1 MAQKNVNGNTAPYNP
16 QDPNPSTTWCAS
28 AGVAN
33 LVTLGSAGY
42 ASCVG
47 LVLYDPANHEGAVA
61 HFPGSLGNVQQHA
74 TAHADVAQIL
84 VDVCPAPVAANW
96 KVWIFGGE
104 SLSTSGQDSGAIS
117 QTKRLIRLVRT
128 DVRAH
133 LGANLLPE
141 LGLEPET
148 GALSFV
154 GHRGVTLTL
163 ANGTITWEEP
173 RGVTART
180 RQRTGSGT
188 VY

>member
-1 MAQKNVNGNTAPYNP
+1 M
-16 QDPNPSTTWCAS
+16 SCA
-28 AGVAN
+28 GRGK
-33 LVTLGSAGY
+33 LE
-42 ASCVG
+42 G
-47 LVLYDPANHEGAVA
+47 LDLRWRKPEH
-61 HFPGSLGNVQQHA
+61 L
-74 TAHADVAQIL
+74 
-84 VDVCPAPVAANW
+84 
-96 KVWIFGGE
+96 
-104 SLSTSGQDSGAIS
+104 GQDSGAIS
-117 QTKRLIRLVRT
+117 QTKRLIKLVRT